1 MKNYENSFI
10 RYHLDD
16 DVCVI
21 EYLQGCTISK
31 TEGEEI
37 VEQKEKLQEEE
48 DVRKFIGVIHS
59 SVNMK
64 GLDMMQFSTE
74 RALKDVEVIGIVFTS
89 NNFIYKFLYL
99 LGVRFINLLVLIFK
113 KGDLKVRA
121 FTNETKAI
129 TWAKAQ

>member
-1 MKNYENSFI
+1 
-10 RYHLDD
+10 L
-16 DVCVI
+16 I

-99 LGVRFINLLVLIFK
+99 LGVRVINLLVLIFK